1 MISLSKRLK
10 AISDYIDENDKIVD
24 IGCDHGLLDIYLYQT
39 KKNINIIASDI
50 NENALAQARKNISR
64 YNLDKYITTRLSNG
78 LDNISINEVNT
89 IVISGMGAHT
99 IIGILHRGIN
109 KLKYIDKLIIQSNNH
124 EAFLRKRVLELG
136 YHIECENLVK
146 EKDIIYTIICFK
158 KGYKYYKKKEVF
170 FGPCLLKEKSNLFKE
185 KNYNDLEKL
194 KQLYKIIPKNHILH
208 RLKTKYKI
216 KMYKNI

>member
-89 IVISGMGAHT
+89 VVISGMGAHT

-124 EAFLRKRVLELG
+124 EDFLRKRVLELG

-158 KGYKYYKKKEVF
+158 KGYKYYKKKEIF